1 MKGKQNPQTIS
12 NKWVFISGGCIVHM
26 INRET
31 VSWDE
36 RVLEGI
42 VIVLLR
48 ANKKLWEMK
57 IQMQRTESGSNLVH
71 PLRSRGT
78 VRSEVGRIL
87 WALKSWRL

>member
-1 MKGKQNPQTIS
+1 MKGKQTPQTIS

-26 INRET
+26 INQMA

-42 VIVLLR
+42 VIVLPR
-48 ANKKLWEMK
+48 GNKKFWETK
-57 IQMQRTESGSNLVH
+57 IQMQGTESGNNLVH
-71 PLRSRGT
+71 PFKSRGT

-87 WALKSWRL
+87 WVLKSWRL